1 MQHSKLYN
9 TKFNLWWSLAIKIN
23 FLQSNFAVWKY
34 LMCGN
39 HTNGLNLQIK
49 LNLSEKS
56 CKEKVIKTENEVK
69 VFKLVI

>member
-1 MQHSKLYN
+1 
-9 TKFNLWWSLAIKIN
+9 
-23 FLQSNFAVWKY
+23 
-34 LMCGN
+34 MCGN

-56 CKEKVIKTENEVK
+56 CKGKVIKTENEVK